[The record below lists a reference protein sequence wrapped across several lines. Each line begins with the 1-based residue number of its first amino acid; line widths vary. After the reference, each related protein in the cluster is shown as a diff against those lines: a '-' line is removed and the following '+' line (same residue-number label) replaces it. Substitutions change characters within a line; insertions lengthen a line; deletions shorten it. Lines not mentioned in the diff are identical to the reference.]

1 MHFDFLR
8 RLKPKKLKNKVGFGK
23 INYPYGLCLT
33 ASGAR
38 RLRLPRTPI
47 WPNQKSSYRD
57 H

>member
-8 RLKPKKLKNKVGFGK
+8 RLKPKKLKNKVVFGK

-38 RLRLPRTPI
+38 RLRLPRAPI
-47 WPNQKSSYRD
+47 WPN
-57 H
+57 